1 MMNKNAKA
9 VFLMND
15 QWKGKKWYC
24 YGTSLTDSS
33 GAGKF
38 SRFLAEYAGLE
49 EHNFGKGGSGIVPAE
64 HDRED
69 NVKTRIMRLDDG
81 EAEADLI
88 TVELIP
94 NDVTKA
100 TLGEVTDLSDDTF
113 CGNLHQVLEYL
124 QVNTS
129 AVIVVLIAS
138 RAIYSVPTGDYGMKR
153 LQWESA
159 VETVCNMH
167 GIPCW
172 NAAKEGNM
180 GYYRMQ
186 SRSDYLVDTIHHAEK
201 GGEILAKYYWGKL
214 QQIYPND

>member
-1 MMNKNAKA
+1 
-9 VFLMND
+9 MND
-15 QWKGKKWYC
+15 QWKGRKWYC
-24 YGTSLTDSS
+24 YGTSMTDSS
-33 GAGKF
+33 GAGVF
-38 SRFLAEYAGLE
+38 SKYLAKYAGLE
-49 EHNFGKGGSGIVPAE
+49 EHNFGKGGSGIVAAA
-64 HDRED
+64 HDKDD
-69 NVKTRIMRLDDG
+69 NVKTRVMRLDDG
-81 EAEADLI
+81 KAEADLI

-113 CGNLHQVLEYL
+113 CGNLHQILQYL

-138 RAIYSVPTGDYGMKR
+138 RAIYSEPTGEYGMKR

-167 GIPCW
+167 GIQCW
-172 NAAKEGNM
+172 NGGKEAGL
-180 GYYRMQ
+180 GYYRMK
-186 SRSDYLVDTIHHAEK
+186 DKEGYLKDLIHLDEK